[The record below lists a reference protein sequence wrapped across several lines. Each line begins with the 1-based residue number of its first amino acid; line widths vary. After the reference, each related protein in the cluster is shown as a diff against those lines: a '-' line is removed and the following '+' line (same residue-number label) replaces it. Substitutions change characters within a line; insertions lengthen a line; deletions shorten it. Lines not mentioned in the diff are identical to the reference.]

1 MNFMVIRGGL
11 AEQDASAATAG
22 EPRPEDVASE
32 ARRRVRAAGFD
43 SHHARYLATGVP
55 VPATV
60 RYLVLQINYAAEALA
75 GLKPIPTDFRADIYW
90 PR

>member
-11 AEQDASAATAG
+11 AEQDAAAVG

-32 ARRRVRAAGFD
+32 ARRRVKAAGFD
-43 SHHARYLATGVP
+43 SLHTRYLATGVP
-55 VPATV
+55 VPAAV

-75 GLKPIPTDFRADIYW
+75 GLKPIPADFRSDAYW